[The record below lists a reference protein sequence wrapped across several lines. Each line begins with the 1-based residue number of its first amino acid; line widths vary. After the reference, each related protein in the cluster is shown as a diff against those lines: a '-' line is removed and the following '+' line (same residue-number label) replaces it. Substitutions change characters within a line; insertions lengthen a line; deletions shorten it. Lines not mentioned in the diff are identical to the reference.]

1 MSSTSAQRVPLAA
14 ATMLLAACLS
24 TPAARA
30 PAGGDDV
37 TPPTPPSAQT
47 AAPAPAPTPPPPP
60 APSPAPAGAAPRATI
75 AEIAAAPDRFVGTRR
90 TIAGHLVNESASYF
104 SRPRL
109 VLQDG
114 KNGRLAV
121 RPWLRSSVAP
131 GRERSGSS
139 GAPPPETQGQYLN
152 KDVELTGTLQ
162 PDDSSPSSRALI
174 LIVSSARIVERP
186 G

>member
-14 ATMLLAACLS
+14 ATMLFAACLS
-24 TPAARA
+24 APAARV
-30 PAGGDDV
+30 PAGRDDV
-37 TPPTPPSAQT
+37 TPPAPPVAQ
-47 AAPAPAPTPPPPP
+47 AATTVPTP
-60 APSPAPAGAAPRATI
+60 APSPAPAPAEAAPRATI

-131 GRERSGSS
+131 GRERSGTSRT
-139 GAPPPETQGQYLN
+139 PPPATQGQYLN

-162 PDDSSPSSRALI
+162 PDDSSPSSRSLI

>member
-14 ATMLLAACLS
+14 ATMLFAACLS
-24 TPAARA
+24 APDARV
-30 PAGGDDV
+30 PAGRDDV
-37 TPPTPPSAQT
+37 TPPAPPVAQT
-47 AAPAPAPTPPPPP
+47 ATTVPAP
-60 APSPAPAGAAPRATI
+60 APSPAPAPAPAEAAPRATI
-75 AEIAAAPDRFVGTRR
+75 AEIAAAPDRFVGQRR

-131 GRERSGSS
+131 GRERSGTS
-139 GAPPPETQGQYLN
+139 GTPPPATQGQYLN

-162 PDDSSPSSRALI
+162 PDDASPSSRSLI